1 MEPDIVLL
9 LADYKL
15 DFAEALY
22 ASRNREQLEKHSTYC
37 WAVDELENYILSH
50 VDVEPI
56 DACMMFIRQ
65 MAYYRRRY
73 PKWRAMCD
81 AAIEVADDIAD
92 ILMNEKGL
100 HYE

>member
-1 MEPDIVLL
+1 MDDNILL
-9 LADYKL
+9 LFADYKM
-15 DFAEALY
+15 DFTTPLY
-22 ASRNREQLEKHSTYC
+22 IRRNRKQFEACSVYC

-50 VDVEPI
+50 VDVEPV

-65 MAYYRRRY
+65 MSYYRRY
-73 PKWRAMCD
+73 LKGRAMCD
-81 AAIEVADDIAD
+81 AAIEVAEDIAD